1 MHCES
6 PIGGHPFILAPMK
19 IRTGLIAL
27 AAMLLPFA
35 GPAQAEIT
43 VDSPTVVELF
53 TSQGCSSCPP
63 ADRLLEELTERD
75 DVLALGYHVDY
86 WDYIGWADPFASRE
100 STMRQRLYGRAF
112 DLRSVFTPQMVVDGA
127 VSVVG
132 SRRREVTR
140 AIEAAPQNR
149 PQTVAVS
156 VEQPDP
162 SRFIV
167 SLGAADYDGEPA
179 DIVLVRYDKAH
190 VTEVERG
197 ENRGRTLTDVNVVR
211 QFDVIGQWRGEP
223 ITITA
228 NMPVSDIPGGCAVL
242 VQLPGHG
249 PILGAARIMVQPGT

>member
-6 PIGGHPFILAPMK
+6 PIGCGAVILATMT
-19 IRTGLIAL
+19 IRTSLLAL
-27 AAMLLPFA
+27 AALLLPFA
-35 GPAQAEIT
+35 GAAQSEDPVA
-43 VDSPTVVELF
+43 SPTVVELF

-63 ADRLLEELTERD
+63 ADRLLEELADRD

-100 STMRQRLYGRAF
+100 STMRQRQYGRAF
-112 DLRSVFTPQMVVDGA
+112 DLRSVFTPQMVVDGV

-132 SRRREVTR
+132 SRRREVDR
-140 AIEAAPQNR
+140 AIAAAPALR
-149 PQTVAVS
+149 PQTVPVA

-162 SRFIV
+162 DQFIV
-167 SLGAADYDGEPA
+167 TLGAADYMGEPA
-179 DIVLVRYDKAH
+179 DVVLVRYDQAH

-211 QFDVIGQWRGEP
+211 QFDVIGQWRGESM
-223 ITITA
+223 TISAT
-228 NMPVSDIPGGCAVL
+228 MPVSDIPGGCAVL

-249 PILGAARIMVQPGT
+249 PILGAARIVTQPGT

>member
-6 PIGGHPFILAPMK
+6 PIGGGPVIVAPMK
-19 IRTGLIAL
+19 IRTSLIAL
-27 AAMLLPFA
+27 AAMLLPLA

-149 PQTVAVS
+149 PQTVAVT

-179 DIVLVRYDKAH
+179 DIVLVRYDEAH
-190 VTEVERG
+190 VTEVARG

-223 ITITA
+223 LTISA
-228 NMPVSDIPGGCAVL
+228 SMPVSDIPGGCAVL
-242 VQLPGHG
+242 IQLPDHG
-249 PILGAARIMVQPGT
+249 PIVGAARIMVQPGT